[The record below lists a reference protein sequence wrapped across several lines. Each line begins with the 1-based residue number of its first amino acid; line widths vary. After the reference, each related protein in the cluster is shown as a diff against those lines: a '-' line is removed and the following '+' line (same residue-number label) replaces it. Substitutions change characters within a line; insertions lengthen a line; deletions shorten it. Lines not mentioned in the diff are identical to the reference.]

1 MLTPFVDDLMIYQ
14 GVVENSRERGGAL
27 RDLVRDNGD
36 TVLYQAQALGCV
48 LMNER
53 FQSVDWI

>member
-1 MLTPFVDDLMIYQ
+1 MLTPFVDDFMIYQ

-36 TVLYQAQALGCV
+36 MVLYQAQAL
-48 LMNER
+48 
-53 FQSVDWI
+53 